1 MQVTKEI
8 LTCLLRCD
16 GILFLFRSD
25 EDLKSANPEKYTHIH
40 FQTSKTL
47 GRDFR
52 THKDLSKEQPVCLSS
67 TRFEQMRT

>member
-52 THKDLSKEQPVCLSS
+52 THKDLSKGATGMFLKYKV
-67 TRFEQMRT
+67 